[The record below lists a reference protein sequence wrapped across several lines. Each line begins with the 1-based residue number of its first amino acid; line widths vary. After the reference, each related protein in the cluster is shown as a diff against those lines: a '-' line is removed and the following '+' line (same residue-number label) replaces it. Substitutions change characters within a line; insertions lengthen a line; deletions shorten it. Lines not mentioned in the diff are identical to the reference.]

1 VLDTEEIGAG
11 ETVVVNG
18 REFEGPLIVARAARL
33 YEVSFVAIGAD
44 PDASAAITAKRAKA
58 QGGSMSF
65 EDWLKSLGLDA
76 ATLSEAALAALRKQ
90 YQAENGDGA
99 ETEDGV
105 EAEAD
110 DEESMTAS
118 EGDGTDDEDNVEAE
132 VDDEEAVSAARRPGM
147 RASAG
152 SRTRHPNRESRHTR
166 ERRREVR
173 ASGTRDRRAATGR
186 TDSRRAPVQA
196 AAGRRGDLRAQMR
209 SDMFR
214 IEAEI
219 STIRRLC
226 ANHPKLLKRALA
238 EEWSVQKVKSKLF
251 EAGAPRAPGAI
262 VRSPNHSDT
271 VLEAA
276 FARTVGVREI
286 DKRYGEQTADIVDR
300 EYRSGIGLHE
310 LLLTASARHGKHFR
324 KVESGNLAEI
334 LRAAFTTS
342 SLPNILSNV
351 ANRQIKQAFTAVDAS
366 WRKIARVTSVK
377 DFRRVDAMRLSADGQ
392 FRRVGKSGEL
402 EHGAVSEETTTIQ
415 ADTFGRIWG
424 ITRKDLINDDLRAYD
439 QMPTLIGRNGAL
451 ALNMDVWTTFMD
463 NATFF
468 TTARKNLVEGVANI
482 LGPTGLEQM
491 VIALTTQ
498 TDAKNNPLGLTPKYV
513 VVPPQLKVTADTLY
527 KSEFFN
533 TGGAATAAKVPNRNT
548 FQGQYEPVM
557 SPYLAN
563 TAIPG
568 NSTTASYLTCDPA
581 DLATVEVAFLNGSE
595 SPVVETAEADFDK
608 LGILIRGYFDFGSSK
623 TEYLAGVKS
632 TGIAAA

>member
-65 EDWLKSLGLDA
+65 EEWLKSLGLDA
-76 ATLSEAALAALRKQ
+76 ATLSEDALAVLQKQ
-90 YQAENGDGA
+90 YQAQNGDGA
-99 ETEDGV
+99 ETEDEEGVTASEGDGAAAEDDEEDGV

-110 DEESMTAS
+110 N
-118 EGDGTDDEDNVEAE
+118 EDSVA
-132 VDDEEAVSAARRPGM
+132 AARRPGM
-147 RASAG
+147 RASGG
-152 SRTRHPNRESRHTR
+152 SRTRHREREPRHSREQRRHT
-166 ERRREVR
+166 VR
-173 ASGTRDRRAATGR
+173 ASGSRDRRAGGR
-186 TDSRRAPVQA
+186 SDSRRAPVQA
-196 AAGRRGDLRAQMR
+196 GAGRGDSLRSMR
-209 SDMFR
+209 SNMFR

-226 ANHPKLLKRALA
+226 ANHPKLLRRALA

-251 EAGAPRAPGAI
+251 EAGAPKAPGAI

-324 KVESGNLAEI
+324 KVESGNLGEI

-451 ALNMDVWTTFMD
+451 ALNMDVWATFMD

-482 LGPTGLEQM
+482 LGPVGLEQM

-498 TDAKNNPLGLTPKYV
+498 TDAKGNPLALTPKYV
-513 VVPPQLKVTADTLY
+513 VVPPQLKTTADTLY

-533 TGGAATAAKVPNRNT
+533 TGGASTKDKVPNRNT

-581 DLATVEVAFLNGSE
+581 DLAAVEVAFLNGSE

-623 TEYLAGVKS
+623 TEYLAAVKS
-632 TGIAAA
+632 TGVAAVE